1 MSILEYQVVFCAD
14 ETNSRLHYAEP
25 HSWHQE
31 QRKKKKTTTT
41 TTEESDP
48 HILNVHHLL

>member
-25 HSWHQE
+25 HSWRQE
-31 QRKKKKTTTT
+31 QREKKKTTA

-48 HILNVHHLL
+48 LILNVHHLL